1 MSGIVGLP
9 NIKGSG
15 LIGPPAGQVIKRYS
29 QNRTSG
35 GGTVNHNITTSW
47 TKIHFNG
54 ANFDISGVSATQNNK
69 LRLTMANMNWHCDD
83 DNTYQTMLA
92 ITTDGTTVDAAN
104 VIAHWGGYNNDSTSY
119 VLPLTFI
126 WEYTVPAGF
135 TNKTLSVVTRK
146 QTGAPSGQWSWNLQQ
161 NANLA
166 GAVSDAVFSVEEIQ
180 V

>member
-15 LIGPPAGQVIKRYS
+15 LIGPPVGLVIKRYS
-29 QNRTSG
+29 QVRSSG
-35 GGTVNHNITTSW
+35 NATLNHNITTSW
-47 TKIHFNG
+47 TKISFG
-54 ANFDISGVSATQNNK
+54 GNFDISGITATQNNI

-104 VIAHWGGYNNDSTSY
+104 VIAHWGGYNNDATSHY
-119 VLPLTFI
+119 LPLTFV
-126 WEYTVPAGF
+126 WEYTVPASF

-146 QTGAPSGQWSWNLQQ
+146 QTGAPSNSWSWNLQQ
-161 NANLA
+161 NANLT
-166 GAVSDAVFSVEEIQ
+166 GAVSDAIFLVEEIQ
-180 V
+180 A